1 MIVDQ
6 RLTVC
11 AVEGAE
17 EQVRGRVIG
26 EDLAVAEVADEEIV
40 AERAEVGGSQDNS
53 PGRGERATGCDAL
66 DEVAICVELTH
77 DATGQRSS
85 TGAKRGVG
93 YVEVASDVLDVE
105 GDETCRQARVGECAG

>member
-26 EDLAVAEVADEEIV
+26 EDFAVAEVADEEIV
-40 AERAEVGGSQDNS
+40 AERAEVGGSQNNS
-53 PGRGERATGCDAL
+53 PGCGERASGCDAL
-66 DEVAICVELTH
+66 DKVTVRIVLVD
-77 DATGQRSS
+77 DAAGHRGS
-85 TGAKRGVG
+85 TGSEGGVG
-93 YVEVASDVLDVE
+93 YVEIAPDV
-105 GDETCRQARVGECAG
+105 